1 MKYFT
6 NVTIIQEVIVS
17 SKHISEV
24 VFEIVV
30 AVLIPKDSTKTVLEM
45 ASTLPHVRSRLQR
58 FARMKNIT
66 SYH

>member
-58 FARMKNIT
+58 FARMQNIT